1 MLNWR
6 ELDADEVELCV
17 RRGLAGESQFLPTGF
32 LDTHQWIGLEEI
44 AGLRIDGGFQQ
55 AQYRIACP
63 GDLDSPLHYATIELE
78 SLPLNAR
85 TVTGLRAMLRG
96 TSLPDAAV
104 GDIYLDSRFVM
115 ALVDGVFLDGFG
127 IEAEYS
133 GTAPALSLP
142 EERLTSASLRADA
155 VVSAAF
161 RVSRAEAQKALK
173 YGFIYCDFQPVAKRT
188 QEFRAGNRIVFRSR
202 GSLDIMDTGI
212 NPRSGRSWLLVRRL
226 TS

>member
-17 RRGLAGESQFLPTGF
+17 RRGMAGEKGFLPTGF
-32 LDTHQWIGLEEI
+32 LDTHQWIALEDIQGLI
-44 AGLRIDGGFQQ
+44 VDGGFQA
-55 AQYRIACP
+55 AQYRIAH
-63 GDLDSPLHYATIELE
+63 LDGTDCTLHYASIDQE
-78 SLPLNAR
+78 SLPRNAR
-85 TVTGLRAMLRG
+85 TVTGLRSLLRG
-96 TSLPDAAV
+96 TSIPDAAI
-104 GDIYLDSRFVM
+104 GDIYLDDRFVL
-115 ALVDGVFLDGFG
+115 ALVDGIFLDEFG

-133 GTAPALSLP
+133 GSAPAISLP

-173 YGFIYCDFQPVAKRT
+173 YGFVYCDFQPVAKRT
-188 QEFRAGNRIVFRSR
+188 QDFRAGNRIVYRSR
-202 GSLDIMDTGI
+202 GSLDIVDTGI